1 MIAQDGGGLLCTS
14 DIYVV
19 LSDVNDNPPVFT
31 QANYIAMVPEN
42 YASKMLVTRVA
53 AIDADLGINRRI
65 LYSMEDTSR
74 VFTIDSVSGVITLLR
89 SLDREEQEAFNL
101 TVYASD
107 QVGKTLL
114 LVASLFLLSENLVNE
129 MC

>member
-1 MIAQDGGGLLCTS
+1 MRQSLDRETIPDYHFRVIAQDGGGLFCIS
-14 DIYVV
+14 DVYVV
-19 LSDVNDNPPVFT
+19 LSDVNDNAPIFT

-65 LYSMEDTSR
+65 LYSMEDTNR
-74 VFTIDSVSGVITLLR
+74 VFAIDSVSGVITLLR
-89 SLDREEQEAFNL
+89 SLDREEQDAFNL

-107 QVGKTLL
+107 QV
-114 LVASLFLLSENLVNE
+114 
-129 MC
+129 C